1 MNFSSLEPRR
11 PDMNRLKEI
20 VRVLAK
26 YQFGNILEAIGLRNK
41 LFYTLKL
48 HLRDPE
54 EELDSTVPERVRMVM
69 EELGTTFIKLGQV
82 LSTRPDLVGREIAE
96 ELSKLLDDA
105 PPFDFVEVKAVIEQ
119 ELKKPIE
126 ELFIKFKKEPVASAS
141 IGQVHEAII
150 KNGEKVA
157 VKVQRPGIV
166 EQIEKDIIIMR
177 YLADLVDKGISSLKY
192 YNLPAIVDEFERTI
206 RKELDYILEANN
218 AERFRTFFEDDE
230 TIYSPAIYRKYC
242 TMRVLTMEY
251 VEGVQLNEILDAE
264 IKINARKIVERGTES
279 YFKQIFVNGFF
290 HADPHPA
297 NIMVQKNEVLCFI
310 DFGMMGHLDQDFRDK
325 LAELFIFMINYD
337 VKNMINQLNYM
348 NILSEGTDREALK
361 YDIMDL
367 MDRYYGADM
376 NQIGQLMTEFTM
388 PNILVKHKI
397 KLPRDFIL
405 LARVISMVEDLG
417 HRIDPHFNAME
428 IGQKMVKKII
438 KERFNPLRKMDSASA
453 TSALVNIEHIYRD
466 LPQSITGTLMR
477 LEKGNFKMEL
487 EHKDL
492 NKFSETL
499 ERMTNRI
506 SMALI
511 IAALIVGSSLVILP
525 SETLILQE
533 FPYIGLIG
541 FFISFVLGLALIIS
555 IIRM

>member
-26 YQFGNILEAIGLRNK
+26 YQFGNVLEAIGLRNK

-82 LSTRPDLVGREIAE
+82 LSTRPDLVGRDIAE

-105 PPFDFVEVKAVIEQ
+105 PPFDFNEVKAVIEQ

-126 ELFIKFKKEPVASAS
+126 EIFTEFKKEPVASAS

-150 KNGEKVA
+150 KNGDKVA

-166 EQIEKDIIIMR
+166 EQIEKDIVIMR

-206 RKELDYILEANN
+206 KKELDYILEANN

-242 TMRVLTMEY
+242 TLRVLTMEY
-251 VEGVQLNEILDAE
+251 VEGVQINEILDSE

-348 NILSEGTDREALK
+348 NILSDGTDREALK

-533 FPYIGLIG
+533 FPYMGLIG

>member
-1 MNFSSLEPRR
+1 
-11 PDMNRLKEI
+11 MNRLKEI

>member
-1 MNFSSLEPRR
+1 
-11 PDMNRLKEI
+11 MNRLKEI

-26 YQFGNILEAIGLRNK
+26 YQFGNVLEAIGLRNK

-82 LSTRPDLVGREIAE
+82 LSTRPDLVGRDIAE

-105 PPFDFVEVKAVIEQ
+105 PPFDFNEVKAVIEQ

-126 ELFIKFKKEPVASAS
+126 EIFTEFKKEPVASAS

-150 KNGEKVA
+150 KNGDKVA

-166 EQIEKDIIIMR
+166 EQIEKDIVIMR

-206 RKELDYILEANN
+206 KKELDYILEANN

-242 TMRVLTMEY
+242 TLRVLTMEY
-251 VEGVQLNEILDAE
+251 VEGVQINEILDAE

-348 NILSEGTDREALK
+348 NILSDGTDREALK

-533 FPYIGLIG
+533 FPYMGLIG